1 MYAKI
6 QYELCL
12 YMKIQIFLMYI
23 KIQNTV
29 VGVSLTD
36 NHHLRVIVMIQHFA
50 SHYQGRPIPSRGYR
64 A

>member
-12 YMKIQIFLMYI
+12 YI
-23 KIQNTV
+23 KIQTTD

-36 NHHLRVIVMIQHFA
+36 NHHLRAILMIHRFT
-50 SHYQGRPIPSRGYR
+50 SRCQGPSYTLSGV
-64 A
+64 